1 MPDANNMFCYKIY
14 RCRSCKQEEKTLFT
28 AKIYMQEKTICQ
40 LYLNTKGKRKRKKG
54 TGVKKE
60 KNIPPNNKILSEREK

>member
-1 MPDANNMFCYKIY
+1 
-14 RCRSCKQEEKTLFT
+14 
-28 AKIYMQEKTICQ
+28 MQEKTICQ

-60 KNIPPNNKILSEREK
+60 KNIPPNNKFYQRGKNKKT

>member
-1 MPDANNMFCYKIY
+1 
-14 RCRSCKQEEKTLFT
+14 
-28 AKIYMQEKTICQ
+28 MQEKTICQ